1 MVQSKKICVLLLLA
15 VLFVGT
21 ESARWCFY
29 YDAFGEIVILRCPYG
44 PLYATAD
51 SSGGGGDAS
60 KGCTKENPCPYD
72 GEKS

>member
-1 MVQSKKICVLLLLA
+1 MCVLLWFS
-15 VLFVGT
+15 V
-21 ESARWCFY
+21 
-29 YDAFGEIVILRCPYG
+29 
-44 PLYATAD
+44 YATAD